1 MDVRTA
7 NAAEG
12 EAIVALW
19 EAAGLTRPWNDPRA
33 DLARALDGPSSTVLV
48 GHEDGDLVATAMVGH
63 DGHRGWVYYVAV
75 REDARGL
82 GYGTTIMRAAEDW
95 LRQRSV
101 PKVQLMV
108 RGDNAGAAGFYE
120 ALGYEPN
127 DVRVLSRRL

>member
-1 MDVRTA
+1 
-7 NAAEG
+7 
-12 EAIVALW
+12 
-19 EAAGLTRPWNDPRA
+19 
-33 DLARALDGPSSTVLV
+33 
-48 GHEDGDLVATAMVGH
+48 MVGH

-95 LRQRSV
+95 LRQRGV